1 MSLQINEAE
10 NRILLVDDDDMV
22 LSTLRSLLELET
34 DYQLVTA
41 AGAEPALAAAAEH
54 EFDLVISDYLMPGMN
69 GIELL
74 ARLKE
79 AQPWAPRILLTGYAD
94 KENAIRAINQVGL
107 FQYLEKPWDNAHL
120 LLVMRNALERRHL
133 LRLLQRK
140 IAEVDAATGQLDN
153 LQQEILRA
161 FI

>member
-1 MSLQINEAE
+1 MQIDD
-10 NRILLVDDDDMV
+10 RDSRLLLVDDDEMV
-22 LSTLRSLLELET
+22 LTSLGSLLELESE
-34 DYQLVTA
+34 YQFHTA
-41 AGAEPALAAAAEH
+41 RSGEEALELAGQR

-74 ARLKE
+74 ARFKE

-94 KENAIRAINQVGL
+94 KENAILAINEVGL

-120 LLVMRNALERRHL
+120 LLVIRNALERRHL
-133 LRLLQRK
+133 LRALQEK
-140 IAEVDAATGQLDN
+140 IAEADKAAGRLDT
-153 LQQEILRA
+153 LQQDILRA

>member
-22 LSTLRSLLELET
+22 LLSLRSLLELET

-41 AGAEPALAAAAEH
+41 AGGEDALAAANAQ
-54 EFDLVISDYLMPGMN
+54 EFDLVVSDYLMPGLN

-74 ARLKE
+74 GRLKE
-79 AQPWAPRILLTGYAD
+79 LQPGAPRILLTGYAD
-94 KENAIRAINQVGL
+94 KENAIKAINEVGL

-120 LLVMRNALERRHL
+120 LLVIRNALERRHL
-133 LRLLQRK
+133 LRTLQQK
-140 IAEVDAATGQLDN
+140 IAEADVAAGQLDT
-153 LQQEILRA
+153 LQQDILRA

>member
-1 MSLQINEAE
+1 MSLQINEAD

-34 DYQLVTA
+34 DYQLVTV
-41 AGAEPALAAAAEH
+41 AGGPEALAAAAEQ

-74 ARLKE
+74 AQLKE

-133 LRLLQRK
+133 LRVLQQK
-140 IAEVDAATGQLDN
+140 IAEADAATGQLDD
-153 LQQEILRA
+153 LQQDILRA